1 MARTKSTAQK
11 EGRGPG
17 LAGKAATSRKEGR
30 GSGLAATAASKKLP
44 RKGKPVHILK
54 QKRYRRFSQKVSVL
68 REIRAA
74 QKSTALCIPKLPLQ
88 RLLREIC
95 NNWKLGLRWKSS
107 ALLCLQEAA
116 EDFLIEIFNDTCLL
130 AAHAKRVTVMVQDVG
145 TLKRVRWR
153 YDKLLHPSEIMD
165 EKMKDILMVPPTR
178 APKDTI
184 KIVEVTHD
192 VNTRAK
198 AQTEERH
205 KEMEEQRKTKEKRNR
220 DSKDALQRYID
231 ETKMINLENNT
242 VLQKIMRGLYVF
254 IDFASGQRQLELEM
268 QDVRLLLDE
277 QSLISDSIMY
287 VGQT

>member
-1 MARTKSTAQK
+1 M
-11 EGRGPG
+11 
-17 LAGKAATSRKEGR
+17 
-30 GSGLAATAASKKLP
+30 
-44 RKGKPVHILK
+44 
-54 QKRYRRFSQKVSVL
+54 
-68 REIRAA
+68 
-74 QKSTALCIPKLPLQ
+74 
-88 RLLREIC
+88 
-95 NNWKLGLRWKSS
+95 
-107 ALLCLQEAA
+107 
-116 EDFLIEIFNDTCLL
+116 IEIFNDTCLL

-165 EKMKDILMVPPTR
+165 EKMKDILMVPPSR

-205 KEMEEQRKTKEKRNR
+205 KEMEKQRKTKEKRNR